1 MAENTPAES
10 VRTRGA
16 LNRFLDVIERVGN
29 ALPDPTTLFALL
41 ALGVVLLSGLVAQLD
56 LSVAHPTTGKLI
68 EPVSLLSVDG
78 LHRIL
83 TGLVT
88 NFTSFAPLGT
98 VLVAMIGIG
107 VAEVSGLIGAVMR
120 MLVLKSPRA
129 LLTPVVV
136 FCGVMSNAAS
146 EVGYVL
152 LVPLAALIFMAA
164 GRHPVLGLAAAF
176 AGVSGGYSANLLL
189 GTIDP
194 LLAGL
199 SQEAAR
205 IIDPTYVVS
214 PAANYY
220 FMFVSTFLITGL
232 GWWVTERLVAPRL
245 ADSAY
250 TAATDDSPSDDLV
263 KPLTPAEK
271 RGLRFAAALFAL
283 MTGLLLWGLLP
294 ADGFLRDPQDG
305 SVLHSPFLKGIVA
318 IIFVFGV
325 GLGVAYGVGA
335 RTVKSDRDVIR
346 GMSQQMS
353 TLGGYMVLVFFAAQ
367 FVAFFNWTNL
377 GLIMAVEGAHFLKTA
392 GLHQVPLM
400 LAFIL
405 LSAVIN
411 LVMGSASAK
420 WALMAPVFVP
430 MFMLLGYPPEVTQT
444 AYRVGDSVTNIISPM
459 MSYFALII
467 AFVQRYVAEGRH
479 RHAGVADAALLAHL
493 PGRLVAAVRRLAAC
507 SAGRS
512 GPARRPRS
520 PSAAPCPDA
529 ARSVGGGL
537 RAAGPTAPR
546 RARARWSSAPIETR
560 TIQRPSSSAGV
571 R

>member
-1 MAENTPAES
+1 MAEQRPAPT

-16 LNRFLDVIERVGN
+16 VNRFLDVVERVGN

-41 ALGVVLLSGLVAQLD
+41 ALGIVVLSGLAAQFD
-56 LSVAHPTTGKLI
+56 LAVSHPTTGKLI

-136 FCGVMSNAAS
+136 FCGVLSNAAS

-152 LVPLAALIFMAA
+152 LVPLAALIFKAA
-164 GRHPVLGLAAAF
+164 GRHPVLGLTAAF
-176 AGVSGGYSANLLL
+176 AGVSGGYSANLVL

-205 IIDPTYVVS
+205 IIDPAYVVS

-245 ADSAY
+245 AGSEYSGPA
-250 TAATDDSPSDDLV
+250 SDAESDNLV

-271 RGLRFAAALFAL
+271 RGLRYAAGLFVVL
-283 MTGLLLWGLLP
+283 TGLLLWGLLP
-294 ADGFLRDPQDG
+294 EDGFLRDPDTG

-318 IIFVFGV
+318 IIFLYGV

-335 RTVKSDRDVIR
+335 GTVKSDRDVIR

-377 GLIMAVEGAHFLKTA
+377 GLIMAVEGAQFLKTA

-405 LSAVIN
+405 LSATIN

-444 AYRVGDSVTNIISPM
+444 AYRVGDSVTNVISPM

-467 AFVQRYVAEGRH
+467 AFVQRYVPK
-479 RHAGVADAALLAHL
+479 AGIGTLVSLMLPYSLTFLAGWSLLFIAWLLLGWPVGPGAPTSL
-493 PGRLVAAVRRLAAC
+493 PVG
-507 SAGRS
+507 G
-512 GPARRPRS
+512 
-520 PSAAPCPDA
+520 AAP
-529 ARSVGGGL
+529 
-537 RAAGPTAPR
+537 
-546 RARARWSSAPIETR
+546 
-560 TIQRPSSSAGV
+560 
-571 R
+571 

>member
-1 MAENTPAES
+1 MTENKKAEP
-10 VRTRGA
+10 VRGRSA
-16 LNRFLDVIERVGN
+16 VNRFLDVVERVGN

-41 ALGVVLLSGLVAQLD
+41 ALGVVLLSGLAAQFD
-56 LSVAHPTTGKLI
+56 LTVTHPTTGKLI

-136 FCGVMSNAAS
+136 FCGVLSNAAS

-152 LVPLAALIFMAA
+152 LVPLAALIFKAA

-176 AGVSGGYSANLLL
+176 AGVSGGYSANLVL

-205 IIDPTYVVS
+205 IIDPAYVVS

-220 FMFVSTFLITGL
+220 FMVVSTFLITGL

-245 ADSAY
+245 AGSEYAGP
-250 TAATDDSPSDDLV
+250 TDDGQSDDLV

-271 RGLRFAAALFAL
+271 RGLRFAAALFAFL
-283 MTGLLLWGLLP
+283 TGLLLWGLLP
-294 ADGFLRDPQDG
+294 ADGYLRDPETG
-305 SVLHSPFLKGIVA
+305 SVLHSPFLRGIVA
-318 IIFVFGV
+318 IIFVYGV
-325 GLGVAYGVGA
+325 GLGTAYGVGA
-335 RTVKSDRDVIR
+335 GTVKSDRDVIR

-377 GLIMAVEGAHFLKTA
+377 GLIMAVEGAQFLKTA

-405 LSAVIN
+405 LSALIN

-430 MFMLLGYPPEVTQT
+430 MFMLLGYPPEVTQV
-444 AYRVGDSVTNIISPM
+444 AYRVGDSVTNVISPM

-467 AFVQRYVAEGRH
+467 AFVQRYVAK
-479 RHAGVADAALLAHL
+479 AGIGTLVSLMLPYSLTFLAGWSVLFIAWLLL
-493 PGRLVAAVRRLAAC
+493 GWPVGPGAPTSLA
-507 SAGRS
+507 
-512 GPARRPRS
+512 
-520 PSAAPCPDA
+520 
-529 ARSVGGGL
+529 VGGS
-537 RAAGPTAPR
+537 P
-546 RARARWSSAPIETR
+546 
-560 TIQRPSSSAGV
+560 
-571 R
+571 